1 MDSFNLKLLRLG
13 SQLTDIS
20 EKAKDSQ
27 GVWKVRIARAS
38 GNRMYETVKLVEN
51 MVPNSTR

>member
-38 GNRMYETVKLVEN
+38 GNRMYETVKLVEK
-51 MVPNSTR
+51 MGA